1 MSSDVEEERPK
12 KQRRAPKRKA
22 HSDSE
27 GEEDEKPKKQEK
39 KKPGKRTTV
48 PDRVQVQCTVT
59 SDGKFAIQ
67 SKAPRVKKE
76 PSPEELEKKKKRASS
91 SSASSSTTTTTTV
104 NKFADEFS
112 LKGSFVAT
120 NFEAFNKTNAR
131 VIVKHVESG
140 TTAPMD
146 VLPFFEIAW
155 KKLNVAD
162 VQWTGTARIEQVG
175 AKIGL
180 TFAADQKQQQA
191 KKEKQQ
197 QKDSKEE
204 KQASV
209 PPPAPSSVPAPVPS
223 APAVSPF
230 GF

>member
-91 SSASSSTTTTTTV
+91 SSASSSTTTTV

-180 TFAADQKQQQA
+180 TFAADQKQQQP

-204 KQASV
+204 KQAAAAV
-209 PPPAPSSVPAPVPS
+209 PPAVSAPAVTPS